1 MVVKESLRKYAPINL
16 FPRLASDEDTL
27 PSGHKVKPGDFILLS
42 SYAMGR
48 NPRVWENPLEF
59 NPDRFTDESLRMQA
73 DKQAKASA
81 RDDPE
86 KLEIA
91 KERMR
96 RRMSAGRDFTYT
108 PFGAGPRSCIGGV
121 FALLTRRRR
130 CSRRLCKTLN
140 LENVTME
147 CTKIQETKFQ
157 SCMIRLFVSPRACGS
172 R

>member
-96 RRMSAGRDFTYT
+96 RRMAAGRDFTYT
-108 PFGAGPRSCIGGV
+108 PFGGGCEYVCPIIFRSVGNADCHRSCCW
-121 FALLTRRRR
+121 A
-130 CSRRLCKTLN
+130 S
-140 LENVTME
+140 
-147 CTKIQETKFQ
+147 
-157 SCMIRLFVSPRACGS
+157 GS
-172 R
+172 KERHCAAA